1 MGSMNS
7 PVFPHQSISP
17 SHYLDLFETFN
28 INPDNDGFVKSICCK
43 ILQNLTIVN
52 RKTVK
57 ILFLSLWNEAKGLI
71 HVKVFNKL
79 GAGRPKHSWLAK
91 GQIKKTTIYI
101 YNFWQEFKGKS
112 KKWEHWFCHF
122 IHWPMIKV
130 IEDYCVAWFRM

>member
-17 SHYLDLFETFN
+17 SHYLDLFGTFN
-28 INPDNDGFVKSICCK
+28 SYKIQTMMALWNQFV
-43 ILQNLTIVN
+43 LQNLTIVN

-79 GAGRPKHSWLAK
+79 GAGSPKHSWLAK

-112 KKWEHWFCHF
+112 NKWEHWFCHF